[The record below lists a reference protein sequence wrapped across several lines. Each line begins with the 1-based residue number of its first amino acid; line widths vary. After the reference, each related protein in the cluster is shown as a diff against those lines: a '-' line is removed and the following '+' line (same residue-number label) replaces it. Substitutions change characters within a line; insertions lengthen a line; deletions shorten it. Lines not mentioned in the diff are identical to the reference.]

1 MLLIADYSEYSG
13 VTETLKMILGSF
25 IKRSYFSKMFGVAFR
40 RHMKKKVTSAMVL

>member
-13 VTETLKMILGSF
+13 VTETLKMILSSF

-40 RHMKKKVTSAMVL
+40 RYMKKKVTSAMVL

>member
-25 IKRSYFSKMFGVAFR
+25 IKRSYFSKIFGIAFR
-40 RHMKKKVTSAMVL
+40 RHMKKK